1 MKMKSEEILK
11 KLKSMSDT
19 KTVEGMAKF
28 GINPN
33 NTLGISIPT
42 LREMAKEIGKN
53 HNIALELWDSGIHEA
68 RLLACFIDDPAAV
81 TEEQMENWI
90 KDFDSWDVC
99 DQCCSNLLD
108 KTQFAYQK
116 VFELTKRKEEFV
128 KRTGFVLMACLAV
141 HDKESKDEK
150 FLRFLPIIKRES
162 KDERNFVRKAV
173 NWALRQIG
181 KRNKNLNKEAIKTA
195 KEILKIDSKAAK
207 WIASDAL
214 RELTSQSVQKRL
226 KPR

>member
-11 KLKSMSDT
+11 KLKSISDP
-19 KTVEGMAKF
+19 KAVAGMAKF

-33 NTLGISIPT
+33 NTLGISIPNI
-42 LREMAKEIGKN
+42 RNIAKEIGKN
-53 HNIALELWDSGIHEA
+53 HDLAQELWQSRIHEA
-68 RLLACFIDDPAAV
+68 RLLACFIDNPAAV
-81 TEEQMENWI
+81 TEEQMEKWI

-99 DQCCSNLLD
+99 DQCCSNLFD

-116 VFELTKRKEEFV
+116 IFELTKRKEEFV
-128 KRTGFVLMACLAV
+128 KRTGFVLMACLSV
-141 HDKESKDEK
+141 HDKTATDKK
-150 FLRFLPIIKRES
+150 FLKFLPIIKREAT
-162 KDERNFVRKAV
+162 DERNYVKKAV

-181 KRNKNLNKEAIKTA
+181 KRNKNLNNAAIKTA

-207 WIASDAL
+207 WIAADAL

-226 KPR
+226 KSR

>member
-1 MKMKSEEILK
+1 MKNEEILK
-11 KLKSMSDT
+11 KLKSLSNPKAVT
-19 KTVEGMAKF
+19 GMAKF

-33 NTLGISIPT
+33 NTLGVSIPI
-42 LREMAKEIGKN
+42 LRKMAKDIGKN
-53 HNIALELWDSGIHEA
+53 HDLAQELWNSGIHEA
-68 RLLACFIDDPAAV
+68 RLLACFIDEPKSV

-116 VFELTKRKEEFV
+116 VFELTKRNEEFV
-128 KRTGFVLMACLAV
+128 KRTGFVLMACLSV
-141 HDKESKDEK
+141 HDKTATDKK
-150 FLRFLPIIKRES
+150 FMKFLPIIKREAT
-162 KDERNFVRKAV
+162 DERNFVRKAV

-226 KPR
+226 KSR